1 MNDGTVGSKACVKEE
16 PEEATY
22 SGLSE
27 FEDHLTAEL
36 RLAQKTVQTYLFEC
50 RGYMR
55 YLHSLGAAPETAQTS
70 QVIDY
75 LVERQLGGV
84 SQRTVAKTLSA
95 LRSFHRYLVLDGR
108 AAADPTDLIETP
120 KVPRRI
126 PRVFSREEIEMFLAR
141 IDLDSALGIRDRALF
156 ELIYSAGLR
165 VSEAVELTMDRVFM
179 KEGMLHVTGKGNKDR
194 YIPLGE
200 VAEAWL
206 RRYLVEARPALAKN
220 VRSAGVFLNR
230 RGGNLSRKGMW
241 KRFKE
246 IAAAAGLEGKVH
258 TLRHSFATHLLA
270 GGADLR
276 SVQELLGHSDI
287 STTQIYT
294 HVGKKELSRYHEQFH
309 PRSE

>member
-1 MNDGTVGSKACVKEE
+1 MNDKAAESKAWGNAE
-16 PEEATY
+16 PEEATDLWL
-22 SGLSE
+22 SG

-36 RLAQKTVQTYLFEC
+36 RLAQKTVEPYLFEC

-55 YLHSLGAAPETAQTS
+55 YLLSLGMTPIEVQAS

-75 LVERQLGGV
+75 LVDRQLGGV
-84 SQRTVAKTLSA
+84 SQRTVAKTLGA

-108 AAADPTDLIETP
+108 GEADPTDLIETP

-126 PRVFSREEIEMFLAR
+126 PRVFSREEVEAFLAR
-141 IDLDSALGIRDRALF
+141 IDLASPLGLRDRALF

-165 VSEAVELTMDRVFM
+165 VSEAVDLTMDRVFM
-179 KEGMLHVTGKGNKDR
+179 KEGMLHVTGKGSKDR

-200 VAEAWL
+200 VAKTWL
-206 RRYLVEARPALAKN
+206 RRYFVEARPVLAKN
-220 VRSAGVFLNR
+220 GRSAGVFLNR

-246 IAAAAGLEGKVH
+246 TAEAAGLAGKVH

-309 PRSE
+309 PRSR